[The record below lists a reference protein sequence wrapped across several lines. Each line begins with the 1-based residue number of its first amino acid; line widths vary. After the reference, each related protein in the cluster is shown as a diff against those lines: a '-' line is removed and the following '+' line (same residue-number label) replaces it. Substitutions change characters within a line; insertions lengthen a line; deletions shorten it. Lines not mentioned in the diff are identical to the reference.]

1 MYEGISGAI
10 VLSLISFTMVFFI
23 LALLALL
30 MVVLKKIMKASPE
43 KATVIKK
50 AVIPEKDRVISERQ
64 DEKESIIKEQENA
77 GTLVAVIS
85 AAVASLMERPISQV
99 KIINIKR
106 SMPVVA
112 SPWIISGKPNVMSH
126 RIAIISRKKGG
137 F

>member
-30 MVVLKKIMKASPE
+30 MVALKKIVEATHKKEGAMTKAILPQ
-43 KATVIKK
+43 
-50 AVIPEKDRVISERQ
+50 KDKVISEQQERQ
-64 DEKESIIKEQENA
+64 EHIIRNHEND
-77 GTLVAVIS
+77 GVLVAVIS
-85 AAVASLMERPISQV
+85 AAVAALMGSPISQV

-106 SMPVVA
+106 NITPIT
-112 SPWIISGKPNVMSH
+112 SPWSISGKQKMMSD
-126 RIAIISRKKGG
+126 RIAISSRKRGG